1 METTHIYVSIAIDI
15 DRLQRELI
23 DLDDYSEEVY
33 QSLEKVLDAIDEV
46 LNTED

>member
-1 METTHIYVSIAIDI
+1 MDTTYTYVSIAIDI